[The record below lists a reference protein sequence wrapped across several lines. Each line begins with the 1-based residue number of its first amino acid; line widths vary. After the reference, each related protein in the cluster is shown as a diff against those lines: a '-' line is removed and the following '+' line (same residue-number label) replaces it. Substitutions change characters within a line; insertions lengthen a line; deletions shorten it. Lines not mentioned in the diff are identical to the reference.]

1 MLRAVTDGIFFF
13 PLSLFGDKVNGFLKG
28 SVDRAAELAQLVP
41 SSWLL
46 LKSQSRA
53 ARSGIE
59 AKGPFLPPAFQKG
72 LKPAVDICITAGEMG
87 KQQSSHPIT
96 RKQSRVSVF
105 LCKGLIS
112 SGPHSIAAYKC
123 SMSAQLLGHHA
134 APAERPVPKPDDGTV
149 LLLNSFVL
157 AGLKVLIEY
166 YVHRCLH
173 SLHFSPEGSQ
183 VVIWAVDW
191 GRFGDTTP
199 HSVSAAQC
207 VEHSTEQN
215 VVLPGLSDI
224 HQPEPQKADRKQCKH
239 VLCALLEG
247 EKKYHVHFKVLMR
260 LIAEG
265 ARTDASKRN

>member
-1 MLRAVTDGIFFF
+1 MEFFF
-13 PLSLFGDKVNGFLKG
+13 SLSLFGDKVNGFLKG
-28 SVDRAAELAQLVP
+28 SVDRAAELARLVP

-53 ARSGIE
+53 ARSGME
-59 AKGPFLPPAFQKG
+59 AEGPFLPPAFQKG
-72 LKPAVDICITAGEMG
+72 QKPAVDICITAGEMG
-87 KQQSSHPIT
+87 KQQSSHRIT

-105 LCKGLIS
+105 LFKGLIS
-112 SGPHSIAAYKC
+112 SGPHSIAAHKC

-134 APAERPVPKPDDGTV
+134 APSERTVPKPDDGTV

-157 AGLKVLIEY
+157 AGLKVLTEY
-166 YVHRCLH
+166 QVHRCLH

-183 VVIWAVDW
+183 VVIWAEDW

-199 HSVSAAQC
+199 HRISAAQC

-224 HQPEPQKADRKQCKH
+224 HQLNPRKLIETNASTCSVHSWK
-239 VLCALLEG
+239 G